1 MSKTLKL
8 RRGLMPK
15 LAKALLLLL
24 AVGLVLPVSAPLQA
38 APDPQGVADSIWI
51 EATTFG
57 APPDSVLFVLR
68 LNTDN
73 TLSNRIAGIGLPFLI
88 TVSNGA
94 LISLDTTV
102 ARTFTGSVISAWPL
116 QITNTDTGGLNP
128 TVSPVHYSVGGITF
142 GGGIPAGS
150 NLLLATFK
158 LNVNGL
164 LLDSI
169 CIDTLSTPTQPD
181 PLFVTEGT
189 AEYIP
194 RWYSSKFCFITDVKD
209 IKGDM
214 SAALPQNFDLKQNYP
229 NPFNATTQ
237 IRFDLPK
244 SSHVKLEIFNVLGQK
259 VKTLVDEELQAGYK
273 QVTWDGKDQRGNL
286 VSTGIYFYRIR
297 AENQFTDMRK
307 MLLIK

>member
-1 MSKTLKL
+1 
-8 RRGLMPK
+8 MPK

-24 AVGLVLPVSAPLQA
+24 TVGLVLSVSAPLQA
-38 APDPQGVADSIWI
+38 APDPEGVADSMWI
-51 EATTFG
+51 EVVPFL
-57 APPDSVLFVLR
+57 PDSVLFL
-68 LNTDN
+68 LKFNTDN
-73 TLSNRIAGIGLPFLI
+73 TLSNRIAGVGLPFLI

-102 ARTFTGSVISAWPL
+102 ARTFAGSVINGWPL
-116 QITNTDTGGLNP
+116 KITNTDTGGLDP
-128 TVSPVHYSVGGITF
+128 TVSPVHYALGGITF
-142 GGGIPAGS
+142 GGGIPAGT

-158 LNVNGL
+158 LNVNGA

-169 CIDTLSTPTQPD
+169 CIDTLSTATLADPT
-181 PLFVTEGT
+181 FTTEGT
-189 AEYIP
+189 ADYIP

-209 IKGDM
+209 IKGDK
-214 SAALPQNFDLKQNYP
+214 SASLPQNYDLKQNYP
-229 NPFNATTQ
+229 NPFNGTTQ
-237 IRFDLPK
+237 IQFDLPK
-244 SSHVKLEIFNVLGQK
+244 SSHVTLEIFNVLGQK